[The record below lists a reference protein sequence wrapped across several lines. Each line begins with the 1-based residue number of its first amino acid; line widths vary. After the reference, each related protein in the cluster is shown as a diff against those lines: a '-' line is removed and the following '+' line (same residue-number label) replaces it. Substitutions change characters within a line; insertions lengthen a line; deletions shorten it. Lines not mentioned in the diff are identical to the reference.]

1 MNTNNTFYL
10 SKNRY
15 IDTNSY
21 LYIKNNVL
29 MREGVFEYL
38 GSEIQNATDI
48 ELNPNQIYKVY
59 RPLETLEQCYQSFAN
74 KPITLE
80 HEWVDGQKTSNI
92 VGNIGSNI
100 RIENAAI
107 ICDLLT
113 IVNKEAIE
121 LIYNGICDKLSAG
134 FSQNILNDK
143 GIFNDIE
150 YDFKQYIIDINH
162 LALCRIPRDSNL
174 KVNDSKESLMK
185 KTIKVFNNFLKIKGK
200 KVFDSL
206 EEETEAKVKEIISVA
221 KKPDEEFE
229 NGRDEKIIQVLQLA
243 SELPFNY
250 ENVDYGDIEK
260 EKEFE
265 LLEKINDDNV
275 EEAYEIL
282 KKLNFESTNEALDS
296 NDEDKEQTAE
306 GSDSRLDDIKR
317 DIEDLRNSL
326 DKILDRLSMDKKQ
339 DDSEETDSEDKIDIE
354 SLKDDIKKDIIR
366 DDKDFREAYEEVAE
380 EIGEFNIYDN
390 EGNRKTESE
399 VFDYGLKIL
408 QAKYDFKVTKNLDSK
423 SAFLAAK
430 AALKINNKKTK
441 KVTENKFNLNIPGVI
456 LKERD

>member
-59 RPLETLEQCYQSFAN
+59 RPLEALEQCYQSFAN

-80 HEWVDGQKTSNI
+80 HEWVDGQKTNNI

-243 SELPFNY
+243 SELSFNY

-366 DDKDFREAYEEVAE
+366 DDKNFREAYEEVAE

-408 QAKYDFKVTKNLDSK
+408 QAKYNFKVTKNLDSK

-430 AALKINNKKTK
+430 AALKINNKKAK
-441 KVTENKFNLNIPGVI
+441 KVTEDKFNLNIPGII

>member
-29 MREGVFEYL
+29 MREGIFEYL

-59 RPLETLEQCYQSFAN
+59 RPLEALEQCYQSFAN

-134 FSQNILNDK
+134 FSQNIIDEK

-221 KKPDEEFE
+221 KKPDDEFE

-250 ENVDYGDIEK
+250 ENVDYGEIEK

-265 LLEKINDDNV
+265 LLENVNDDNV

-296 NDEDKEQTAE
+296 NDEDKEQAVE
-306 GSDSRLDDIKR
+306 DIDGGLDDIKR
-317 DIEDLRNSL
+317 DIEDLRKSL

-339 DDSEETDSEDKIDIE
+339 ENSEETDSEDKIDIE
-354 SLKDDIKKDIIR
+354 VLKEDIKKDIIK

-399 VFDYGLKIL
+399 VFDYGLKII
-408 QAKYDFKVTKNLDSK
+408 QAKYNFKVNKNLDSK

-441 KVTENKFNLNIPGVI
+441 KVTENKFNLNIPGIV